1 MAASASGRGEF
12 RTDFVDEPRGL
23 TGAPRK
29 GKGMDENSEKDV
41 TVAAGSGSVRRV
53 LKIVLLLFALA
64 VGGIVAA
71 AWYAGD
77 RSDLEMEYEGFD

>member
-1 MAASASGRGEF
+1 
-12 RTDFVDEPRGL
+12 
-23 TGAPRK
+23 
-29 GKGMDENSEKDV
+29 MDESSKQDV
-41 TVAAGSGSVRRV
+41 KVAAGNGNARRV

-64 VGGIVAA
+64 LGGIVVA